1 MHAGT
6 WIKLNGLMNQPNW
19 HRINLDVTDALK
31 INLKDYI
38 LSDPYREGEYA
49 LYIEGKAGV
58 WTLNPDTIFRQDFLN
73 DLGIKVDLA
82 QIFYRAPNY
91 QHTGAHVDLGQ
102 TGELYGAGLN
112 WTVDPDDANMTWYN
126 MPDFEGSNTKRSET
140 DQNMEWPLEQL
151 TEMERLCIGQTPTL
165 VRTDVPH
172 TVEMGNNERWLI
184 SARFAEHWSW
194 SDYTETL
201 KDRIVQ

>member
-1 MHAGT
+1 MTAGT
-6 WIKLNGLMNQPNW
+6 WTKLNGLMNRPNW

-38 LSDPYREGEYA
+38 LSDPYREGEHA

-58 WTLNPDTIFRQDFLN
+58 WTLNPDTIFKQDFLN

-82 QIFYRAPNY
+82 QIFYRAPHY
-91 QHTGAHVDLGQ
+91 QHPGAHVDLGQ

-112 WTVDPDDANMTWYN
+112 WTVDPDDAEMTWYE
-126 MPDFEGSNTKRSET
+126 MPNVEGTNTKRSET

-151 TEMERLCIGQTPTL
+151 TEIDRLCIGQTPTL

-172 TVEMGNNERWLI
+172 TVDMGSNERWLI
-184 SARFAEHWSW
+184 SARFLWHWSW
-194 SDYTETL
+194 DDYTKTL

>member
-1 MHAGT
+1 
-6 WIKLNGLMNQPNW
+6 MNQPNW

-38 LSDPYREGEYA
+38 LRDPHREGEYA
-49 LYIEGKAGV
+49 LYMEGKAGV
-58 WTLNPDTIFRQDFLN
+58 WTLNPNTIFKQDFLN
-73 DLGIKVDLA
+73 DLGVKVDLA

-91 QHTGAHVDLGQ
+91 QHPGAHVDLGQ
-102 TGELYGAGLN
+102 NGELYGAGLN
-112 WTVDPDDANMTWYN
+112 WTVDPDDANMTWYH
-126 MPDFEGSNTKRSET
+126 MPNFEGSNTKRSET

-151 TEMERLCIGQTPTL
+151 TEMERLCVGQTPTL
-165 VRTDVPH
+165 VRTDIPH
-172 TVEMGNNERWLI
+172 SVEMGNNERWLI
-184 SARFAEHWSW
+184 SARFTEHWSW